1 MIISVLKKYLNQ
13 LKSLDLKTAKIIQS
27 KIAPVEWSRTISNTN
42 DSAVNITLKNRL
54 YISLEASLVVQQRLY
69 TR

>member
-13 LKSLDLKTAKIIQS
+13 LKSLDLKMAKIIQS
-27 KIAPVEWSRTISNTN
+27 KIAQVEWSRTISNTN
-42 DSAVNITLKNRL
+42 DSTVNITKKNRL